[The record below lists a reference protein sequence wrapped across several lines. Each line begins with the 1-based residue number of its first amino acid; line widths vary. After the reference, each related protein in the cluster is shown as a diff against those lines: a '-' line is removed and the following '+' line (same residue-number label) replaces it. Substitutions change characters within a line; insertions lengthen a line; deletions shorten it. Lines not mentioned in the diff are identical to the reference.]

1 MKTFLTHPKIYE
13 LDIIPTQ
20 SNYHNITKYDYLW
33 RHIPINKK
41 TKTILKNQFN
51 SIHKYGFN
59 IHAPQILVDIRQQK
73 LLAHVFWPLETLYSA
88 GVLSP
93 NLNATLK
100 VTQKFNNNISR
111 RESFIL

>member
-73 LLAHVFWPLETLYSA
+73 LLAHVFWPVETLYGA
-88 GVLSP
+88 GFYH
-93 NLNATLK
+93 
-100 VTQKFNNNISR
+100 QI
-111 RESFIL
+111 